1 MAGRRR
7 RGGGGGGERGSGNKG
22 YIKENERKKG
32 KIERWGR
39 RRWRNGRVEVGG
51 GAEGK
56 LK

>member
-1 MAGRRR
+1 MGGMG
-7 RGGGGGGERGSGNKG
+7 GGGGGGERGSGNKG